1 MLATRLKQL
10 RKEVGMTQVELAEK
24 LGVSK
29 GVVAMWETGRRKP
42 GYENLGRLA
51 AMFNEKVDYLLG
63 FSEEASTMGEGD
75 KIDGFPSQ
83 KTQLPQTLPNLMQ
96 CHPVTGGR
104 TTQNDLAKVIFL
116 LSDLLLNN
124 ESVQNALQ
132 SIANE
137 IDQVCKREV
146 Q

>member
-1 MLATRLKQL
+1 
-10 RKEVGMTQVELAEK
+10 MTQVELAERI
-24 LGVSK
+24 GVAK
-29 GVVAMWETGRRKP
+29 GTVAMWETGRRKP

-83 KTQLPQTLPNLMQ
+83 KTQLPQTLANLMQ
-96 CHPVTGGR
+96 RHPVTGGR